1 MSGRE
6 GNIIYIYFF
15 KKKYYLKNILIFYLK
30 NTGIV
35 DTAVKTA
42 ETGYLGRRLAK
53 GFESVKTH
61 YGDCSVRNAF
71 GEIIQFNY
79 GNDSYDPMWL
89 ERFNFTLE
97 IHLSRSSKYIERY
110 TTFVQFHFKKK
121 PSDNLHIPCD
131 PLRLCLQAMDR
142 SEELSNSMDDYDFLM
157 EGILDSLG
165 GPNCIQTAMY
175 QAVIAHVL
183 HKDHF
188 YKLVPL
194 PRARRWVFLQ
204 LLDRHSRALVSPGE
218 MVGIIAAQSIAQPAT
233 QLTLNTFHYAGVAAF
248 NNITLGLPRLKELT
262 DATAESITPS
272 MIIPIL
278 SGIDPILAKRS
289 IQSCVL
295 QNFITSI
302 SHTEISVFPHTEISV
317 CILLD
322 MVLCVDCHISPSLVF
337 SEIQKYFQ
345 NILKIFEKIENLCCS
360 LPNEPLWKITFNM
373 NSNVFDS
380 MDFYN
385 IIKQIRLTG
394 IEKLDSLSNVQIHT
408 SAAVSK
414 YTPFVVDASPNAL
427 MVSGSCLEHTL
438 GLLPDLFDFNAIYSN
453 NLHEINACLG
463 IEAAAAMLFSELRL
477 VLSVE
482 GTFVHDRHFQLIVD
496 VMTHSGSIVPLSRH
510 GLNKN
515 MNTGILARA
524 SFEATVDQ
532 LLEVII
538 YIYI

>member
-1 MSGRE
+1 M
-6 GNIIYIYFF
+6 
-15 KKKYYLKNILIFYLK
+15 
-30 NTGIV
+30 
-35 DTAVKTA
+35 
-42 ETGYLGRRLAK
+42 GRRLAK

-89 ERFNFTLE
+89 ERFNFSLE

-110 TTFVQFHFKKK
+110 TTFIQFHFKKK
-121 PSDNLHIPCD
+121 PTDNLHIPCD

-142 SEELSNSMDDYDFLM
+142 SGELSNSMDDYDFLM
-157 EGILDSLG
+157 EGILDALG

-183 HKDHF
+183 CKDHF

-194 PRARRWVFLQ
+194 PRARRYVFLQ

-295 QNFITSI
+295 QDFITSI
-302 SHTEISVFPHTEISV
+302 ESHNDVNVVTCT
-317 CILLD
+317 ILLD

-337 SEIQKYFQ
+337 SEIQ
-345 NILKIFEKIENLCCS
+345 NSKIFEKIENLCCS
-360 LPNEPLWKITFNM
+360 LPNEPLWKITFNI
-373 NSNVFDS
+373 NSNFFDS
-380 MDFYN
+380 INVYN
-385 IIKQIRLTG
+385 IINQIRLTG

-414 YTPFVVDASPNAL
+414 YTPFVVDTTMAL
-427 MVSGSCLEHTL
+427 MVSGSCLELTL
-438 GLLPDLFDFNAIYSN
+438 GLLPDLFDFNGIYSN

-463 IEAAAAMLFSELRL
+463 IEAAASMLFSELRL

-532 LLEVII
+532 LLEVL
-538 YIYI
+538 